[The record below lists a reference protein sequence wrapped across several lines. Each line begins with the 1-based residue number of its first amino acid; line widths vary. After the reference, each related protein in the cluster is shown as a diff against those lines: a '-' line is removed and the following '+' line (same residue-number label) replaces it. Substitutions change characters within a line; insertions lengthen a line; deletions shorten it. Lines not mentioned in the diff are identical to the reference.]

1 MFTRGGPAVPG
12 EYNALDTH
20 WIWQEG
26 LERLTREPLQIVD
39 GCVAVPKKPGLGVE
53 VDMEQVKKANQIYLE
68 NCLGARNDAMG
79 MQYLI
84 PGWKFDPKR
93 PCLVR

>member
-1 MFTRGGPAVPG
+1 M
-12 EYNALDTH
+12 
-20 WIWQEG
+20 
-26 LERLTREPLQIVD
+26 QIVD
-39 GCVAVPKKPGLGVE
+39 GCIKVPKKPGLGIE
-53 VDMEQVKKANQIYLE
+53 VDREQVLKAHEVYMK

-84 PGWKFDPKR
+84 PGWKFDAKK

>member
-1 MFTRGGPAVPG
+1 
-12 EYNALDTH
+12 
-20 WIWQEG
+20 
-26 LERLTREPLQIVD
+26 
-39 GCVAVPKKPGLGVE
+39 
-53 VDMEQVKKANQIYLE
+53 MEQVKNANQIYLE

-84 PGWKFDPKR
+84 PGWKFDSKR